1 MTYTLLMRFVAP
13 MQSWGV
19 QSNFDYRDTGLEPSK
34 SGVVGLLCAALGH
47 DREQKIDPRFLS
59 ASMGVRADCEGVVA
73 YDYQIAGVGGV
84 INTEGKIRKKDGRI
98 ELVQSWRYYLADAAF
113 LVGLESEDADW
124 LHTLHD
130 ALQHPVWP
138 LFFGRKAF
146 PPAEPVAI
154 QEDAVR
160 AQELQTALQDHS
172 RLRSDPRSLDPA
184 RMRGLLE
191 DTQGP
196 IVRMDQ
202 PLSFARGKRQFGLR
216 RMKVC
221 MFDDP
226 KGDAP
231 DESTLSH
238 APDA

>member
-47 DREQKIDPRFLS
+47 DRENEIDPRFLS
-59 ASMGVRADCEGVVA
+59 ARMGVRVDCEGVMA
-73 YDYQIAGVGGV
+73 YDYHVAGVGG
-84 INTEGKIRKKDGRI
+84 ILKADGKVKSDN
-98 ELVQSWRYYLADAAF
+98 VVPSWRYYLADAAF

-124 LHTLHD
+124 LHALHH
-130 ALQHPVWP
+130 ALQYPVWP

-154 QEDAVR
+154 HEDAAVR
-160 AQELQTALQDHS
+160 TLELQTALQDHP
-172 RLRSDPRSLDPA
+172 RLRDDPRSLDPA

-191 DTQGP
+191 DPQGP
-196 IVRMDQ
+196 IIRMDQ
-202 PLSFARGKRQFGLR
+202 PLAFARGKRQFGLR

-221 MFDDP
+221 MFDNP

-231 DESTLSH
+231 NGSTLSH
-238 APDA
+238 TPDA

>member
-47 DREQKIDPRFLS
+47 DRENEIDSRFLS
-59 ASMGVRADCEGVVA
+59 ARMGVRVDCEGVVA
-73 YDYQIAGVGGV
+73 YDYHVAGVGG
-84 INTEGKIRKKDGRI
+84 ILKADGKVKSDN
-98 ELVQSWRYYLADAAF
+98 VVPSWRYYLADAAF
-113 LVGLESEDADW
+113 LVGLESEEANW
-124 LHTLHD
+124 LQALHH

-146 PPAEPVAI
+146 PPAEPVAMS
-154 QEDAVR
+154 ENAVR
-160 AQELQTALQDHS
+160 DQDLQTALQNHP
-172 RLRSDPRSLDPA
+172 RLRDDPRSLDPA

-191 DTQGP
+191 DPQGP

-202 PLSFARGKRQFGLR
+202 PLAFARGKRQFGLR
-216 RMKVC
+216 RMRVC
-221 MFDDP
+221 MFDSP

>member
-1 MTYTLLMRFVAP
+1 MTHTLLMRFVAP

-47 DREQKIDPRFLS
+47 DRESEIDPRFLS
-59 ASMGVRADCEGVVA
+59 ARMGVRVDCEGVVA
-73 YDYQIAGVGGV
+73 YDYHVAGVDGILKAGGG
-84 INTEGKIRKKDGRI
+84 INKNN
-98 ELVQSWRYYLADAAF
+98 VVPSWRYYLADAAF
-113 LVGLESEDADW
+113 LVGLESEDTEW

-146 PPAEPVAI
+146 PPAKSVALP
-154 QEDAVR
+154 ENAVR
-160 AQELQTALQDHS
+160 AQDLQSALQDHP
-172 RLRSDPRSLDPA
+172 RLHDDPRSLDSA
-184 RMRGLLE
+184 RMRGLIE
-191 DTQGP
+191 DQDGP

-216 RMKVC
+216 RMKTC
-221 MFDDP
+221 MFDNP
-226 KGDAP
+226 KGGEA
-231 DESTLSH
+231 DESLPH
-238 APDA
+238 APDV

>member
-1 MTYTLLMRFVAP
+1 MTNTLLMRFVAP

-34 SGVVGLLCAALGH
+34 SGVIGLLCAALGH
-47 DREQKIDPRFLS
+47 DRENEIDPRFLS
-59 ASMGVRADCEGVVA
+59 TRMGVRVYCEGVVA
-73 YDYQIAGVGGV
+73 YDYHVAGVGG
-84 INTEGKIRKKDGRI
+84 ILKADGKVKSDN
-98 ELVQSWRYYLADAAF
+98 VVPSWRYYLADAAF

-124 LHTLHD
+124 LQSLYH

-154 QEDAVR
+154 HENAVR
-160 AQELQTALQDHS
+160 TQDLQTALQDHP
-172 RLRSDPRSLDPA
+172 RLRDDLRSLDPE
-184 RMRGLLE
+184 RIRGLIE
-191 DTQGP
+191 DSQGP

-202 PLSFARGKRQFGLR
+202 PLAFARGKRQFGLR

-221 MFDDP
+221 MFDNP

>member
-1 MTYTLLMRFVAP
+1 MTNTLLMRFVAP

-47 DREQKIDPRFLS
+47 DREKEIDPRFLS
-59 ASMGVRADCEGVVA
+59 ARMGVRVDCEGVVA
-73 YDYQIAGVGGV
+73 YDYHIAGVGG
-84 INTEGKIRKKDGRI
+84 ILKADGKVKSDN
-98 ELVQSWRYYLADAAF
+98 VVPSWRYYLADAAF
-113 LVGLESEDADW
+113 LVGLESEDVDW
-124 LHTLHD
+124 LHSLHH

-146 PPAEPVAI
+146 PPAEPVALY
-154 QEDAVR
+154 ENAVR
-160 AQELQTALQDHS
+160 TQDLQTALQDHP
-172 RLRSDPRSLDPA
+172 RLREDPCSLDPD

-191 DTQGP
+191 DSQGP

-202 PLSFARGKRQFGLR
+202 PLAFARGKRQFGLR
-216 RMKVC
+216 RMKAC
-221 MFDDP
+221 MFYVP
-226 KGDAP
+226 KGDAT

>member
-1 MTYTLLMRFVAP
+1 MTHTLLMRFVAS

-34 SGVVGLLCAALGH
+34 SGVIGLLCAALGH
-47 DREQKIDPRFLS
+47 SRELPIDPRFLS
-59 ASMGVRADCEGVVA
+59 SRMGVRVDCEGVVA
-73 YDYQIAGVGGV
+73 YDYHIAGVGG
-84 INTEGKIRKKDGRI
+84 ILKAEGKVKTDN
-98 ELVQSWRYYLADAAF
+98 VVPSWRYYLADAAF

-124 LHTLHD
+124 LRQLHE

-146 PPAEPVAI
+146 PPGEPVALS
-154 QEDAVR
+154 DNAVY
-160 AQELQTALQDHS
+160 AQDLYTALQAYP
-172 RLRSDPRSLDPA
+172 RLRDDPRSLDPG

-191 DTQGP
+191 DPQGS

-216 RMKVC
+216 FMKSVL
-221 MFDDP
+221 FTDSE
-226 KGDAP
+226 KG
-231 DESTLSH
+231 ETS
-238 APDA
+238 

>member
-34 SGVVGLLCAALGH
+34 SGVVGLLCAALGL
-47 DREQKIDPRFLS
+47 DREREIDPRFLS
-59 ASMGVRADCEGVVA
+59 ARMGVRVDCEGVVA
-73 YDYQIAGVGGV
+73 YDYHVAGVGG
-84 INTEGKIRKKDGRI
+84 ILKADGKVKSDN
-98 ELVQSWRYYLADAAF
+98 VVPSWRYYLADAAF

-124 LHTLHD
+124 LRGLYY

-146 PPAEPVAI
+146 PPAEPVALS
-154 QEDAVR
+154 ENAVR
-160 AQELQTALQDHS
+160 AQDMQTALQDHP
-172 RLRSDPRSLDPA
+172 RLRDDPRSLDPA
-184 RMRGLLE
+184 RIRGFLE
-191 DTQGP
+191 DPQGP

-202 PLSFARGKRQFGLR
+202 PLAFGRGKRQFGLR

-226 KGDAP
+226 KGDAS